1 MPLIYLSCAW
11 VAGIFLGAKF
21 SLPLALILTSLIP
34 LPLLLVFH
42 QHRKV
47 IILISL
53 CLVVLFSGAFRFQS
67 SQPTINENCLQFY
80 NDREIV
86 EIKGMVNDD
95 PEIRA
100 KTTHLRLSAT
110 EIRLDEDWHEVSGTA
125 LLFAPRYP
133 TYKYGDV
140 LLVTGRLEIPPQLND
155 FDYKGY
161 LAHQGIYST
170 MTYPGIEIVE
180 RGKGFK
186 PLESVYSVR
195 NRLSQSL
202 VEVLPEPQASLAQGI
217 VLGIRGNIP
226 SSVKTD
232 FTRTGTAHLLAISGL
247 HLSILAGIL
256 ISVGIWLFGKRHY
269 LYIWLALGTIW
280 LYAVIAGMHPSV
292 VRGAI
297 MASLFLTAELLGR
310 QRSAITSL
318 AFAAAIM
325 VGISPQILWSAS
337 FQMSFMAMAGLIFLA
352 PRFQA
357 IGRKAVNAT
366 LGEDRPAVPIANTIT
381 DSFSVSLGAIIG
393 VWPLVAYYFGIISFV
408 GPPATFLTLPALPGI
423 IITGALI
430 GGLGLIALPVAQ
442 VIGWLAWFFL
452 SYLLLV
458 VKALAA
464 IPLSFREVS
473 YLNPNIVWGYYLTLG
488 LALWLNSNRRQA
500 STLTTKFST
509 LAKSG
514 INKMTNIVSK
524 LPKKWVIPSLLAV
537 AILVSVVAATMPDKN
552 LHISF
557 LDVGQGDAILIHK
570 GNQQVLVDGGPSPQA
585 ITLELSKKMPFWDRT
600 IELVVLTHPSA
611 DHVTGLI
618 EVLNRYKVK
627 QVLYPDLDYDSS
639 IYDEWLRL
647 VKEKNI
653 KYTIA
658 QAGQEIDL
666 GEGVVIEV
674 LNPQIPPLSDTESD
688 IDNNGVVLRIS
699 VDKVSFLL
707 TADIMWEAEF
717 ELIAHRA
724 SLNSTVLKVAHH
736 GSDTSTTPEFLAVV
750 NPQLAVISVGKDNP
764 FGHPS
769 DEVMTRL
776 EDRIGSENIYQTY
789 DEKTDEHH
797 TIEFITDGERLWV
810 RTEK

>member
-1 MPLIYLSCAW
+1 

-21 SLPLALILTSLIP
+21 SPPLAFILTGLIP
-34 LPLLLVFH
+34 LPLLFLFR
-42 QHRKV
+42 QHRRT
-47 IILISL
+47 IILVSL
-53 CLVVLFSGAFRFQS
+53 CLIALFGGAFRFQS
-67 SQPTINENCLQFY
+67 SQPTVNENYLQFY
-80 NDREIV
+80 NDQEIV
-86 EIKGMVNDD
+86 EIKGMVSAD
-95 PEIRA
+95 PEARD

-110 EIRLDEDWHEVSGTA
+110 EIKLEQEWQDVSGTA

-140 LLVTGRLEIPPQLND
+140 LLVTGKLETPPQLND

-170 MTYPGIEIVE
+170 MPYPKIDILD

-186 PLESVYSVR
+186 PLAWVYSAR
-195 NRLSQSL
+195 NNLSQSL

-226 SSVKTD
+226 SSVRTD
-232 FTRTGTAHLLAISGL
+232 FARTGTAHLLAISGL

-256 ISVGIWLFGKRHY
+256 ISIGIWLFGRRHY

-280 LYAVIAGMHPSV
+280 LYAIITGMHPPV
-292 VRGAI
+292 IRGAT

-337 FQMSFMAMAGLIFLA
+337 FQMSFMAMAGLILLTPF
-352 PRFQA
+352 FQA

-366 LGEDRPAVPIANTIT
+366 LGGDRPAVPVANTIT
-381 DSFSVSLGAIIG
+381 DSFSVSLGAVIG
-393 VWPLVAYYFGIISFV
+393 VWPLVAYYFGIVSFV

-423 IITGALI
+423 IITGALA
-430 GGLGLIALPVAQ
+430 GSLGLIVPPVAQ
-442 VIGWLAWFFL
+442 VIGWLAWLLL
-452 SYLLLV
+452 SYLLVV

-464 IPLSFREVS
+464 IPLAFLEAVS
-473 YLNPNIVWGYYLTLG
+473 VNPSLLWGYYLTLG
-488 LALWLNSNRRQA
+488 LALWLNSHRRQA
-500 STLTTKFST
+500 STLTAKSSA

-514 INKMTNIVSK
+514 INRMTDLVSK
-524 LPKKWVIPSLLAV
+524 LPKKWVIPSLVVV
-537 AILVSVVAATMPDKN
+537 AILVSVTAATMPDKN

-570 GNQQVLVDGGPSPQA
+570 QNQQVLVDGGPSPQA

-611 DHVTGLI
+611 DHVTGLV

-627 QVLYPDLDYDSS
+627 QVLHPNLDYDSS
-639 IYDEWLRL
+639 TYNEWLRL

-666 GEGVVIEV
+666 GDGVVIEV
-674 LNPQIPPLSDTESD
+674 LNPQTPLLCDTESD
-688 IDNNGVVLRIS
+688 IDNNGVVLRII
-699 VDKVSFLL
+699 VGKVSFLL
-707 TADIMWEAEF
+707 TADIKQEAEF

-724 SLNSTVLKVAHH
+724 SLNSTVLKAHH
-736 GSDTSTTPEFLAVV
+736 GSDTSTTAEFLAVV
-750 NPQLAVISVGKDNP
+750 NPQVTVISVGEDNP

-769 DEVMTRL
+769 DEVIARL
-776 EDRIGSENIYQTY
+776 EEKVGSENIYH
-789 DEKTDEHH
+789 TDECS

-810 RTEK
+810 RVEK